1 MHVTCPG
8 GRSVEEQSEMRAL
21 LLLAFLVVATSSAA
35 DPEADAPL
43 GPQPAA
49 PEDGSAH
56 VDGRLLVHPERD
68 EDGRMR
74 AGVLLT
80 LDPGWTVA
88 WRHPGEA
95 GLATKVRWQGAEAG
109 PVEWPAPEAFRDA
122 SAPLTRF
129 GYAGEVLLTSELLPH
144 DGVTRI
150 EVEVEALVCRA
161 ACIPARLSLS
171 RAIDHVEPP
180 EIAASV
186 RRLFARHAEELPKPP
201 EAFGLEPRLEDLG
214 GGRLALTL
222 APCDERAACRSL
234 AAPRFAPSLAGFRVL
249 DTSDAEGEIVILI
262 ERERAAPRQLG
273 GVLSLTTGDGR
284 TSHLEIEL
292 TPGVRASV
300 ASGFRVGALLCLAFV
315 IGLVARA
322 TPSRAAQLEEAL
334 PARAGLGAYG
344 AGVLAIVLLWTGLV
358 ASTRAVVHAVGGPT
372 GSDASVVAVLAA
384 LLCTVSA
391 LNGLGVFELPAA
403 APPAEADVKPRGAFA
418 RGLSAPL
425 RAWRCLL
432 PVLVPALALS
442 PFVAP
447 HLAVTSAF
455 ALGLGAALPP
465 LLLVSHPRAREWFPP
480 PIPLGSELRWAL
492 GLLPLAAVVWLV
504 VGVAR
509 SGGPEAAGALLAAL
523 LTLALTVRGFTRWG
537 GPGLRGG
544 SLAVGLCLIAIAGA
558 RVVAP
563 AAAPDA
569 PEPGVWNAE
578 TFERLRAMHRPVLV
592 VFTADW
598 CIPCRWNEQA
608 VVASAPVRAALVSRG
623 YSVLR
628 ADWTDQNE
636 TIRRELARFGRAGVP
651 LTLAYRRGADEPERL
666 PDVLTVDAVLAA
678 LDGTDLAARDE
689 PDS

>member
-1 MHVTCPG
+1 
-8 GRSVEEQSEMRAL
+8 
-21 LLLAFLVVATSSAA
+21 
-35 DPEADAPL
+35 
-43 GPQPAA
+43 
-49 PEDGSAH
+49 
-56 VDGRLLVHPERD
+56 VHPERD

-88 WRHPGEA
+88 WRHPGAA
-95 GLATKVRWQGAEAG
+95 GLATRVRWRGAEAG
-109 PVEWPAPEAFRDA
+109 PVEWPAPESFRDA

-129 GYAGEVLLTSELLPH
+129 GYAGEVLLPSELLPH

-150 EVEVEALVCRA
+150 EVEVEALVCRT
-161 ACIPARLSLS
+161 ACIPARLSLV
-171 RAIDHVEPP
+171 RAVDHVEPP

-201 EAFGLEPRLEDLG
+201 ETFGLEPQLEDLG

-222 APCDERAACRSL
+222 APCGERAACRSL

-262 ERERAAPRQLG
+262 ERERAAPRQLA
-273 GVLSLTTGDGR
+273 GVLSLTMGDGR

-292 TPGVRASV
+292 TPSVRAS
-300 ASGFRVGALLCLAFV
+300 AGDGLRVGALLCLAFV
-315 IGLVARA
+315 LGLVARA
-322 TPSRAAQLEEAL
+322 TPSRAARLEEAL
-334 PARAGLGAYG
+334 PAPARIGAYG
-344 AGVLAIVLLWTGLV
+344 AGVLVIVLLWTGLV
-358 ASTRAVVHAVGGPT
+358 ASTRAAVHVAGGPT
-372 GSDASVVAVLAA
+372 GPDASVFAVLAA

-391 LNGLGVFELPAA
+391 LHGFGVFELSAA
-403 APPAEADVKPRGAFA
+403 APPPVADAEPRGAFA
-418 RGLSAPL
+418 RGLSAAL

-432 PVLVPALALS
+432 PVFLPALVLS

-447 HLAVTSAF
+447 HLAVASAF
-455 ALGLGAALPP
+455 ALGLGAALPA
-465 LLLVSHPRAREWFPP
+465 LLLVSHARARQWLPAP
-480 PIPLGSELRWAL
+480 VPLGSELRWAL
-492 GLLPLAAVVWLV
+492 GFLPLAAAAWLV

-509 SGGPEAAGALLAAL
+509 SGGPQAAGALLAAL
-523 LTLALTVRGFTRWG
+523 LTLALTVCGFTRWG
-537 GPGLRGG
+537 GPWLRGG
-544 SLAVGLCLIAIAGA
+544 TLAVGLCLVAIAGS
-558 RVVAP
+558 RVVLS
-563 AAAPDA
+563 AATKDA
-569 PEPGVWNAE
+569 PEPGVWGAE

-623 YSVLR
+623 YTVLR

-651 LTLAYRRGADEPERL
+651 LTLAYRRGAEDPARL

-678 LDGTDLAARDE
+678 LEGTDVPARGE